1 MHLNPKAVEYERGGY
16 RRRLHPNA
24 VGPNMDR
31 IRLSAG
37 APPPRLPTQV
47 RTTTPVHTRRLQTHS
62 LGSAGPSTC
71 RELPRAC
78 GQAGPRHRSR
88 GCPCR
93 HSTRLQIMHTW
104 NYAWVGGGALH
115 PATLDLN
122 HTSHGWPQ
130 SAADVVA
137 IGCGCVPPQFQ
148 STTGGFNQVSSPTL
162 ILGCTCARTHA
173 APVAIF
179 LLRWKC
185 TRLQQ
190 HSAINH
196 TCHRLHFPSSAAC
209 HRPPT
214 PLATQALGRHVHSTA
229 RALDRT
235 RHRPQQRPW
244 PQAPSTTKCHRPP
257 TPLTTSAA
265 IGHCPRP
272 QVPRPRTPA
281 TTKLHRPHTP
291 STTPTVTAPALGH
304 TWCRLQLH
312 SAAIA
317 RTRNFTIKCNWP

>member
-1 MHLNPKAVEYERGGY
+1 M
-16 RRRLHPNA
+16 
-24 VGPNMDR
+24 
-31 IRLSAG
+31 
-37 APPPRLPTQV
+37 
-47 RTTTPVHTRRLQTHS
+47 
-62 LGSAGPSTC
+62 
-71 RELPRAC
+71 
-78 GQAGPRHRSR
+78 
-88 GCPCR
+88 
-93 HSTRLQIMHTW
+93 
-104 NYAWVGGGALH
+104 H

-162 ILGCTCARTHA
+162 ILDCTCARTHA

-179 LLRWKC
+179 LLHWKC
-185 TRLQQ
+185 TRLQP

-244 PQAPSTTKCHRPP
+244 PQAPSTTRCHRPP

-272 QVPRPRTPA
+272 QVPRPHTPA
-281 TTKLHRPHTP
+281 TTNKNIDHTHLRPHP
-291 STTPTVTAPALGH
+291 L
-304 TWCRLQLH
+304 
-312 SAAIA
+312 
-317 RTRNFTIKCNWP
+317 